1 MIWLLPLLPIVAGVA
16 MWALPQ
22 PSRRTLGLAGGGS
35 LLATLALA
43 LPVAIRRA
51 SGALDWGAG
60 LVLHLE
66 ADHLAGVVAVLVPVI
81 ALAVVAYAV
90 AHEEERGLPR
100 LVGLLVVF
108 VGAMELLVVAGDLL
122 TLLIAWEVVGW
133 LSWGLIGHD
142 WRERDD
148 VAAAGHAFNVTRF
161 GDLGLFAAAGAAWA
175 GVGSL
180 AYADLGGLTG
190 GWLHVLVAGMVLAA
204 VAKSAQVPFSPWL
217 FSAMAGPT
225 PVSALLH
232 AATMVAAGAYILA
245 RLHDTLAMAHWF
257 GPTVIGVGLVTALVG
272 GVVATVQSGAKELLA
287 ASTSAHYGLMF
298 VAIGAGY
305 ASIGVAHLVTH
316 AAFKAALFLVAG
328 IGIAAVGSGDL
339 GRMRLGRVLPRVAT
353 ASAVAALALAAV
365 PPLGGA
371 WTKEEVIAAAGHE
384 APWLAVLMIVAGGL
398 SAFYAARF
406 HLLAFGRTEPGPR
419 DIQPP
424 TRVEV
429 GAVASLAAVSVG
441 LGALWLPDAKDLV
454 EAVTGGQ
461 VPAGEAW
468 ELVASLVLVGLA
480 VYGAYG
486 LNRSDRLA
494 TLGWASGVRAA
505 VGDWL
510 RIPALTRVTVVDPF
524 ISTCRGLARFDDRVV
539 DAGVRGAA
547 RVADALAWMLSRIDV
562 RDVDAVPRA
571 LARATGSL
579 SRGSA
584 TASDPAVDRTVE
596 GLAGAIGF
604 VARDSR
610 RVQTGLAHHYYVIV
624 TVGLLV
630 AVATAAIWRG

>member
-1 MIWLLPLLPIVAGVA
+1 MIWLPVLIPTLAGLA
-16 MWALPQ
+16 TWALPR
-22 PSRRTLGLAGGGS
+22 PSRRTLCLVGVGS
-35 LLATLALA
+35 LLATLAVA
-43 LPVAIRRA
+43 VPVAIRRPAA
-51 SGALDWGAG
+51 SLDWGAG
-60 LVLHLE
+60 LTLHVE
-66 ADHLAGVVAVLVPVI
+66 VDHLAGVVAVLVPVI
-81 ALAVVAYAV
+81 ALAVVAYAA
-90 AHEEERGLPR
+90 AHEEERGLAR

-122 TLLIAWEVVGW
+122 TLLIAWEIVGW

-142 WRERDD
+142 WRERED
-148 VAAAGHAFNVTRF
+148 VGAAGHAFNVTRF

-180 AYADLGGLTG
+180 AYTDLGGLTG
-190 GWLHVLVAGMVLAA
+190 GWLHLLVAGVVLAA

-245 RLHDTLAMAHWF
+245 RLHDTLAMAPWF
-257 GPTVIGVGLVTALVG
+257 GPTVIGVGLVTALLG
-272 GVVATVQSGAKELLA
+272 GVVATVQSGAKKLLA

-305 ASIGVAHLVTH
+305 SSIGIAHLVTH
-316 AAFKAALFLVAG
+316 ATFKAALFLVAG

-339 GRMRLGRVLPRVAT
+339 GRMRLGRVLPGVAT
-353 ASAVAALALAAV
+353 AGAVAALALAAV

-371 WTKEEVIAAAGHE
+371 WTKEQVVAAAGHE
-384 APWLAVLMIVAGGL
+384 APWLAVLVIVAGGL

-406 HLLAFGRTEPGPR
+406 HLLAFGRTDPGPR
-419 DIQPP
+419 DIQRPA
-424 TRVEV
+424 RVQV
-429 GAVASLAAVSVG
+429 GAVAALAAASVG
-441 LGALWLPDAKDLV
+441 LGALWLPGSTHLV
-454 EAVTGGQ
+454 ETVTGGQ
-461 VPAGEAW
+461 VPGGRAW
-468 ELVASLVLVGLA
+468 ELVASFVLVAVA

-494 TLGWASGVRAA
+494 TLGWAPGVRATI
-505 VGDWL
+505 GDWG
-510 RIPALTRVTVVDPF
+510 RIPALTRVVVVDPF
-524 ISTCRGLARFDDRVV
+524 ISTCRGLARFDDRIV

-547 RVADALAWMLSRIDV
+547 RFADALSGVLSRTDI
-562 RDVDAVPRA
+562 RNVDAVPRA

-584 TASDPAVDRTVE
+584 TTSDPAVDRTVE

-604 VARDSR
+604 AARDSR
-610 RVQTGLAHHYYVIV
+610 RVQTGLTHHYYVIV

-630 AVATAAIWRG
+630 AAAAAAIWRG